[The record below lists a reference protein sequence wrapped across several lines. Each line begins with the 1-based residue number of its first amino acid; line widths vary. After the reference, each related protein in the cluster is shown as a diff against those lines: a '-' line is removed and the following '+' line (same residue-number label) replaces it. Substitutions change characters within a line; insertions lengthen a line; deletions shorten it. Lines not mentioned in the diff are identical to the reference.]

1 MFVKVNDNIV
11 TNYTVSYKNKTIT
24 FTTAPTSGQKVNIIT
39 MSGNGE
45 MILDIDSFTGDGST
59 LEFVTRVDWRTAINS
74 LVTVDGEKVNY
85 VLETTDSSYDSANKA
100 VINFG
105 APADGAIINF
115 CNLCPRHKHLVKL
128 KQTILFKMEVQ
139 QVYLSVIL

>member
-1 MFVKVNDNIV
+1 
-11 TNYTVSYKNKTIT
+11 
-24 FTTAPTSGQKVNIIT
+24 
-39 MSGNGE
+39 
-45 MILDIDSFTGDGST
+45 MILILFTGDGST

-105 APADGAIINF
+105 AP
-115 CNLCPRHKHLVKL
+115 P
-128 KQTILFKMEVQ
+128 QMVQ
-139 QVYLSVIL
+139 LLTLQFMS